1 MVTTTKPFSKLK
13 KRAKIAATNRYGL
26 ELELVLERM
35 PARML
40 VRTSRLEIIP
50 ALVRRT
56 VMMTILSVENLEIT

>member
-1 MVTTTKPFSKLK
+1 MVTAIEPFSKLN
-13 KRAKIAATNRYGL
+13 KRAKIARTNRYGL

-50 ALVRRT
+50 ASVM